1 MRKLITVAGVL
12 IIAAI
17 AVSTAYAGPGTDTG
31 CRWPTNPNG
40 PCVLDELPSQP
51 T

>member
-1 MRKLITVAGVL
+1 MKTVMQIVL
-12 IIAAI
+12 ASI
-17 AVSTAYAGPGTDTG
+17 VLLGTAYAGGPGTDGG